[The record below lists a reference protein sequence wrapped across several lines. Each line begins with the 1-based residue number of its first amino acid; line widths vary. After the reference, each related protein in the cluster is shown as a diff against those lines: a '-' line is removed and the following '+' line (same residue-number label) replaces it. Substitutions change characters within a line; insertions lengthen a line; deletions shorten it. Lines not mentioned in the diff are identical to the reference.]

1 VKRGVLKSYLRDMP
15 VGHVFDLTYGQ
26 MADLFP
32 PGEADP
38 AAREKLRVLAE
49 ESGCDLVFNADEGRA
64 ELTRR

>member
-1 VKRGVLKSYLRDMP
+1 MNREVLKSYLRDMP
-15 VGHVFDLTYGQ
+15 SGHVFDLTYGQ
-26 MADLFP
+26 LADLLP

-49 ESGCDLVFNADEGRA
+49 ESGCDLVFNDEEGRA